1 MYYSA
6 QTTAGHY
13 SAQTTAGRRWPP
25 LPSHFILA
33 KVMPMTTPAARAAA
47 AMASTPEE
55 GSMDGDLGQEESH
68 AHLVRKGR
76 GIGDVGLARVPSCS
90 WAHKQPRASG
100 WAVGV
105 RMGHGAREVDHAA
118 TLARGASARAVVALA
133 RRAARA
139 PCAGL
144 GGALGTSAA
153 ALAGGAATVAVGA
166 SASRSAGARHDLG
179 VSLNGDDDGRR
190 VDGKRTQHGGCVG
203 RMQLGGV
210 SQ

>member
-1 MYYSA
+1 M
-6 QTTAGHY
+6 
-13 SAQTTAGRRWPP
+13 GR
-25 LPSHFILA
+25 
-33 KVMPMTTPAARAAA
+33 
-47 AMASTPEE
+47 
-55 GSMDGDLGQEESH
+55 
-68 AHLVRKGR
+68 
-76 GIGDVGLARVPSCS
+76 
-90 WAHKQPRASG
+90 
-100 WAVGV
+100 
-105 RMGHGAREVDHAA
+105 GAREVDHAA
-118 TLARGASARAVVALA
+118 TLARRASARAVVALA

-179 VSLNGDDDGRR
+179 VSLNGDGDGRR